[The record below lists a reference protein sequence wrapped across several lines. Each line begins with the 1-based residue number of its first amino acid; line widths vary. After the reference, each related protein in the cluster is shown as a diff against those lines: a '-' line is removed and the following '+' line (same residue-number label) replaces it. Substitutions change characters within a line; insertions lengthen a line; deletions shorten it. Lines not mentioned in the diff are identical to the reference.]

1 MNKIVILSFFVN
13 IEINLNFIGLQNPLN
28 TEKNVGLKINIIFS
42 FILKIS

>member
-28 TEKNVGLKINIIFS
+28 TEENVGLKINVIFS